1 MGVFFQA
8 LFRLSPDTRSGN
20 GSAHGPK
27 GAAAYPRQ
35 ARFQV
40 LLGMIAAS
48 ENEPEKAIEHNL
60 KALELDPRNAHAWH
74 NMGLTYLESGRP
86 EEAICCFEEALTIE
100 DRADTRR
107 FLEQAYECMKD

>member
-1 MGVFFQA
+1 VNYPGELGA
-8 LFRLSPDTRSGN
+8 L
-20 GSAHGPK
+20 
-27 GAAAYPRQ
+27 
-35 ARFQV
+35 

-60 KALELDPRNAHAWH
+60 KALELEPGNVDAWH

-86 EEAICCFEEALTIE
+86 EEAMRCFEEALSIE

-107 FLEQAYECMKD
+107 FLEQAYEGTTD